1 MDTAARQAAPWLEW
15 GVNFRREHLL
25 RTYLLVLLFVAL
37 RSFGNLALA
46 WGTKRLPETLSVHAA
61 AYLWSMLDPFV
72 AAGIVLLILSLFTR
86 MALLSV
92 ADLSFVLPTTAVG
105 YPLSA
110 VLGWYFL
117 KEQVSAEHWIATLLI
132 FAGTALVG
140 TTPRNTTPTEAVET
154 EGAERAK

>member
-1 MDTAARQAAPWLEW
+1 MSL
-15 GVNFRREHLL
+15 RREHLL
-25 RTYLLVLLFVAL
+25 RTYFLVLLFIGL

-46 WGTKRLPETLSVHAA
+46 WGTKRLPETLSIHAS
-61 AYLWSMLDPFV
+61 AYLSSMLDPFV
-72 AAGIVLLILSLFTR
+72 AGGIVLLIFSLFTR

-105 YPLSA
+105 YPLAA

-117 KEQVSAEHWIATLLI
+117 NERVAPQHWIATLLI

-140 TTPRNTTPTEAVET
+140 STPRSTTTILAETEA
-154 EGAERAK
+154 AESPQ

>member
-1 MDTAARQAAPWLEW
+1 MNL
-15 GVNFRREHLL
+15 RREHLL

-46 WGTKRLPETLSVHAA
+46 WGTRRLPQTLSVHAA

-105 YPLSA
+105 YPLAA
-110 VLGWYFL
+110 VIGWFFL
-117 KEQVSAEHWIATLLI
+117 KERVSTGHWIATLLI

-140 TTPRNTTPTEAVET
+140 TTPRSTTPVPSG
-154 EGAERAK
+154 GAERAK

>member
-1 MDTAARQAAPWLEW
+1 M
-15 GVNFRREHLL
+15 NFRREHLL
-25 RTYLLVLLFVAL
+25 RTYLLVLLFVVL

-46 WGTKRLPETLSVHAA
+46 WGTKRLPQTLSVHAS

-105 YPLSA
+105 YPLAA
-110 VLGWYFL
+110 VLGWFFL
-117 KEQVSAEHWIATLLI
+117 REHVSPAHWIATLLI

-140 TTPRNTTPTEAVET
+140 TTPRSTTPVGPQGATEPS
-154 EGAERAK
+154 K

>member
-1 MDTAARQAAPWLEW
+1 M
-15 GVNFRREHLL
+15 NFRREHLL
-25 RTYLLVLLFVAL
+25 RTYLLVLLFVGL

-110 VLGWYFL
+110 VLGWFFL
-117 KEQVSAEHWIATLLI
+117 KEQVSAAHWIATLLI

-140 TTPRNTTPTEAVET
+140 TTPRSTTSVEP
-154 EGAERAK
+154 ERAELAK

>member
-1 MDTAARQAAPWLEW
+1 M
-15 GVNFRREHLL
+15 NFRREHLL

-46 WGTKRLPETLSVHAA
+46 WGTKRLPQTLSVHAS

-105 YPLSA
+105 YPLAA
-110 VLGWYFL
+110 VLGWFFL
-117 KEQVSAEHWIATLLI
+117 REQVSPAHWIATLLI

-140 TTPRNTTPTEAVET
+140 TTPRSTTSVGPP
-154 EGAERAK
+154 GAESAE

>member
-1 MDTAARQAAPWLEW
+1 M
-15 GVNFRREHLL
+15 
-25 RTYLLVLLFVAL
+25 
-37 RSFGNLALA
+37 
-46 WGTKRLPETLSVHAA
+46 HAA

-110 VLGWYFL
+110 VLGWFFL
-117 KEQVSAEHWIATLLI
+117 KEQVSAAHWIATLLI

-140 TTPRNTTPTEAVET
+140 TTPRSTTSVEP
-154 EGAERAK
+154 ERAELAK